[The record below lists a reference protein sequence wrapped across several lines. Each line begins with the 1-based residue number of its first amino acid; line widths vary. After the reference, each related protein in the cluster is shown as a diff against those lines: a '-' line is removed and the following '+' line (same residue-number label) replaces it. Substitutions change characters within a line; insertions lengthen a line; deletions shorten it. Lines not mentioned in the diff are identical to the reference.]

1 MGRKFLADDERSFL
15 EATVELLHRAGY
27 ACDCVTNALGA
38 AHLLQQ
44 EKLLSPWQC
53 ITSRLP
59 GCVR

>member
-27 ACDCVTNALGA
+27 ARDCVTIALGA

-44 EKLLSPWQC
+44 EKLLFP
-53 ITSRLP
+53 
-59 GCVR
+59 